1 MPKFAILASAAMAMV
16 AAPALSVEAD
26 FAAKAEAIVEAAY
39 SATGPGAAVVVTEHG
54 KVVYSGASGMA
65 DIAGGKP
72 ITADTVFRLGSLT
85 KQFSAAVVLQLVAEG
100 KLSLDD
106 PVTKFVPGYP
116 GSGGKAT
123 VRQLLNHTSGI
134 QSYTGIPGWMAGD
147 KPAIAFTT
155 TALIGEFRDQPVEF
169 QPGEKWNYNNSG
181 YVLVGAVIEAV
192 TGKPWW
198 QAVDDRIVKPLGL
211 TSIRYGGEE
220 ATVAAF
226 ATGYSAAG
234 EGKYERSRKID
245 MSVPH
250 AAGALIGTVGD
261 FARWAHALHH
271 GKVVSPALYAE
282 MIAPT
287 KLADGT
293 SAPYGYGIAQSD
305 VRGLPALTHSGGIFG
320 FGTNSIYLP
329 DSGLAVTVFT
339 NADSGIQSAG
349 MPMLR
354 IAAEAIGKPFPVFA
368 EVATDPAAV
377 APMLGVYAIEGGD
390 STRLFHLV
398 DGKLH
403 TRRTGASDS
412 PVFAAGGNRFFYGAE
427 SLNWF
432 EVVKEGDGYAML
444 MHQNGAEAAERAV
457 RTGPVPE
464 VATVEVA
471 RETLTSY
478 AGSYTS
484 ALAPVAVAQQSDG
497 SLTLAFGPQP
507 ALPLQPLSETEFAI
521 AGVDAKVVFV
531 RESGATTGLVL
542 LQGGRELPAK
552 KD

>member
-39 SATGPGAAVVVTEHG
+39 PATGPGAAVVVTEHG

-72 ITADTVFRLGSLT
+72 ITADTVFRIGSLT

-220 ATVAAF
+220 ETVAAF

-234 EGKYERSRKID
+234 EGKYEPSRKID

-377 APMLGVYAIEGGD
+377 APMLGVYAIEGGE

-471 RETLTSY
+471 RETLASY

-484 ALAPVAVAQQSDG
+484 ALAPVAVAQQTDG

-531 RESGATTGLVL
+531 RDSGATTGLVL
-542 LQGGRELPAK
+542 HQGGRELPAK

>member
-1 MPKFAILASAAMAMV
+1 
-16 AAPALSVEAD
+16 
-26 FAAKAEAIVEAAY
+26 
-39 SATGPGAAVVVTEHG
+39 
-54 KVVYSGASGMA
+54 
-65 DIAGGKP
+65 
-72 ITADTVFRLGSLT
+72 
-85 KQFSAAVVLQLVAEG
+85 
-100 KLSLDD
+100 
-106 PVTKFVPGYP
+106 
-116 GSGGKAT
+116 
-123 VRQLLNHTSGI
+123 
-134 QSYTGIPGWMAGD
+134 
-147 KPAIAFTT
+147 
-155 TALIGEFRDQPVEF
+155 
-169 QPGEKWNYNNSG
+169 
-181 YVLVGAVIEAV
+181 
-192 TGKPWW
+192 
-198 QAVDDRIVKPLGL
+198 
-211 TSIRYGGEE
+211 
-220 ATVAAF
+220 
-226 ATGYSAAG
+226 
-234 EGKYERSRKID
+234 
-245 MSVPH
+245 
-250 AAGALIGTVGD
+250 
-261 FARWAHALHH
+261 
-271 GKVVSPALYAE
+271 

-471 RETLTSY
+471 RETLASY